1 MKCLL
6 AGHLKISTKRL
17 LITERI
23 LLFFRL
29 INHIMVRW
37 LFEIKIHV
45 VVIYVL
51 GFDEHTKQ
59 KPVRPYDLF

>member
-1 MKCLL
+1 
-6 AGHLKISTKRL
+6 
-17 LITERI
+17 
-23 LLFFRL
+23 
-29 INHIMVRW
+29 MVRW